1 MHFFKRLL
9 LNMLALCLLA
19 AAPLHA
25 ADNPVI
31 NAGRSVYRLWI
42 GIPLNDEIAARIT
55 DRQMLSNIND
65 KGYVLVVGEDGSR
78 MVLFKQ
84 KGRLFLMMGHG
95 SGYLVSDEGHIISNH
110 HVLGGEI
117 EDPQLAKLG
126 KPEMFVVR
134 AISPKL
140 ELLPI
145 EVLTS
150 DKDKDLAI
158 GKVDGLE
165 GEPLPLGDSEYFQ
178 PTMPVFSLGFPGAS
192 DDVTSGLGFGDP
204 EGFIKPVVAEGTL
217 KREFKSQTGS
227 TVWEHHA
234 PISGGNSGGPLVNQC
249 GQVVGTNYAGHV
261 QQQNTVL
268 AVSNSE
274 LIPMLKKQDVP
285 FEQESGRCLSAAEA
299 DAARQTRWIYLILL
313 LVVGMGGAGAV
324 YLNRLR
330 AQVRAGAN
338 PPINSQLLRRMAGM
352 QADNAATR
360 VYGGSDGLT
369 LTSLNGGRNIVLP
382 PNRDMV
388 LGRGSKADIVLNHPQ
403 ISGRHIRL
411 KFDGSCLEAED
422 LGSTNGSFVNDQP
435 ITGTAVLKAGDI
447 LQLTRDRGAAC
458 FRVENPPAVPSPPP
472 SGHNVRLE
480 PLSGGLPAICLSAG
494 QTLNIGR
501 TAGNDIVINRP
512 SVSGR
517 HCRIGLNADGSLWL
531 EDLNSTNG
539 TFVDNPAQRV
549 GRVTLSHGQ
558 IVYLAGQDT
567 AYRVAVS

>member
-1 MHFFKRLL
+1 MNLVKRILSGL
-9 LNMLALCLLA
+9 LALCLLA
-19 AAPLHA
+19 ASAYA

-31 NAGRSVYRLWI
+31 HAGQSVYRLWI
-42 GIPLNDEIAARIT
+42 GIPLPDEVAARIANP
-55 DRQMLSNIND
+55 QILSNIND
-65 KGYVLVVGEDGSR
+65 KGYVLVVGEDNSR

-84 KGRLFLMMGHG
+84 KGRLFLMLGHG
-95 SGYLVSDEGHIISNH
+95 SGYLVSKDGHIISNH
-110 HVLGGEI
+110 HVLGGEMD
-117 EDPQLAKLG
+117 DPQLAKLG

-134 AISPKL
+134 AIAPKL
-140 ELLPI
+140 DLLAI
-145 EVLTS
+145 DVLTS
-150 DKDKDLAI
+150 DKEKDLAI
-158 GKVDGLE
+158 GRVDGLE

-285 FEQESGRCLSAAEA
+285 FKQESGRCLSAAEA
-299 DAARQTRWIYLILL
+299 DAARQTRWIYLLLL
-313 LVVGMGGAGAV
+313 LVAGLGCAGAV

-338 PPINSQLLRRMAGM
+338 PPINSQLLRRMAGL
-352 QADNAATR
+352 QADNAAATR

-369 LTSLNGGRNIVLP
+369 LTSLNGGRDIVLP
-382 PNRDMV
+382 PGRDMV
-388 LGRGSKADIVLNHPQ
+388 LGRGRGADIVLNHPQ
-403 ISGRHIRL
+403 VSGRHIRL
-411 KFDGSCLEAED
+411 KFDGGSLEAED

-435 ITGTAVLKAGDI
+435 IGRAVLQAGDI
-447 LQLTRDRGAAC
+447 LQLTRDQSVAR
-458 FRVENPPAVPSPPP
+458 FRVQTPPAARPSPAAR
-472 SGHNVRLE
+472 SARLE
-480 PLSGGLPAICLSAG
+480 PLSDGLPAISLSAG
-494 QTLNIGR
+494 QVLGIGR
-501 TAGNDIVINRP
+501 TAGNDIVIARP
-512 SVSGR
+512 AVSGR
-517 HCRIGLNADGSLWL
+517 HCRIGLDADGSLWV

-539 TFVDNPAQRV
+539 TFVDNPANRV
-549 GRVTLSHGQ
+549 GRAVLADGQ
-558 IVYLAGQDT
+558 TVYLAGQDT
-567 AYRVAVS
+567 AYRVVMG